1 MPSQSKKAVATDS
14 EAPEPMANHNNHHL
28 EYKDSP
34 SKSSESLKDQIGLL
48 LWQLQSPLGRRQRRV
63 CWQLFKVLLMQY
75 LTIRG
80 EMQ

>member
-48 LWQLQSPLGRRQRRV
+48 LWQLQSPLGRRQHRIG
-63 CWQLFKVLLMQY
+63 WQLFKVLLMQY